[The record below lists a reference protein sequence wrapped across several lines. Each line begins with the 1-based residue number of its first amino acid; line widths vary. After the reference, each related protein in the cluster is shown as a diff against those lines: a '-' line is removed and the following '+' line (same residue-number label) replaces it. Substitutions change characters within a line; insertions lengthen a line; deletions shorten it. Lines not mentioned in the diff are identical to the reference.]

1 MAIIIFGASGFL
13 GGELMA
19 YYAQKDIRTTG
30 TYAHN
35 KKEGLIKCDLGK
47 PDLTGLSI
55 DFGGVNCAII
65 CSAITNMDMCRTDWA
80 GTYEVNVSGVKRLIA
95 RLYNLKIKPVFI
107 STDYVF
113 DGHTGNYSED
123 DERNPVLAYG
133 RQKKEVED
141 YLMHCGGNYIIA
153 RLARMYCLSEDRNT
167 LLHSIARG
175 LRMGQ
180 TLALATDQVFSP
192 TFVGDVC
199 RALDI
204 LIEQKFKGGIHI
216 CAGEA
221 IARYALA
228 RLIKSKLKIKTG
240 KLAPCCLEDLKFG
253 DHRPLNTSM
262 NNQKCVNLT
271 NMRFT
276 TLGEAIEQ
284 LRYSGNIG
292 VRS

>member
-1 MAIIIFGASGFL
+1 MSLSIIIFGASGFL

-19 YYAQKDIRTTG
+19 YYAEKNIRTTG

-47 PDLTGLSI
+47 PDLTGLNI
-55 DFGGVNCAII
+55 DFRGVRCAII
-65 CSAITNMDMCRTDWA
+65 CSAITNMDLCRTDWK
-80 GTYEVNVSGVKRLIA
+80 GTHKINVVGVKRLIDL
-95 RLYNLKIKPVFI
+95 LYNVKITPVFI

-113 DGHTGNYSED
+113 DGRRGNYCED
-123 DERNPVLAYG
+123 DERNPALAYG

-153 RLARMYCLSEDRNT
+153 RLARMYSLSADRKT
-167 LLHSIARG
+167 LLNSIARD

-199 RALDI
+199 RAIDI
-204 LIEQKFKGGIHI
+204 LMEKKFKGCIHI

-228 RLIKSKLKIKTG
+228 RLIKSELKIKTG
-240 KLAPCCLEDLKFG
+240 KLIPCCLKDLKFA
-253 DHRPLNTSM
+253 DNRPLNTSM

-276 TLGEAIEQ
+276 TLGETIEK
-284 LRYSGNIG
+284 LKREH
-292 VRS
+292 

>member
-1 MAIIIFGASGFL
+1 MAVIIFGASGFL

-19 YYAQKDIRTTG
+19 YYTQKNIRTTG

-35 KKEGLIKCDLGK
+35 KIKGLIKCDLAK
-47 PDLTGLSI
+47 PDLTGLNV
-55 DFGGVNCAII
+55 DFRGVRGAII
-65 CSAITNMDMCRTDWA
+65 CSAITGMDMCRTDWA
-80 GTYEVNVSGVKRLIA
+80 GTYKINVSGVKRLIA
-95 RLYNLKIKPVFI
+95 LLHDMKITPVFI

-113 DGHTGNYSED
+113 DGRAGNYSED
-123 DERNPVLAYG
+123 DVRSPALAYG

-153 RLARMYCLSEDRNT
+153 RLARMYGLSEDRKT
-167 LLHSIARG
+167 LLHSIAG
-175 LRMGQ
+175 DLRMGK

-199 RALDI
+199 RAIDI
-204 LIEQKFKGGIHI
+204 LMEKEFTGCIHI

-228 RLIKSKLKIKTG
+228 RLIKSELKIKTG
-240 KLAPCCLEDLKFG
+240 KLTPCCLKDLKFG
-253 DHRPLNTSM
+253 DNRPLNTSM

-276 TLGEAIEQ
+276 TLGEAIEK
-284 LRYSGNIG
+284 LKYSGNID